1 MSASPEPQPRRRS
14 LGLTLVEMVISI
26 VVLAIGL
33 VGTLQVVR
41 VVAGHS
47 ADPMVRQQIA
57 AIADAYL
64 NEILQQ
70 DFHDPDLG
78 AAGGACPTSE
88 GSRTLYD
95 NVCDY
100 DGLDDAGARN
110 ALGVAI
116 PSLAGYRVRVDV
128 DDSDSLGGVSGPA
141 DLLRVDVRVT
151 YGTTTDVRVSGYR
164 TRL

>member
-1 MSASPEPQPRRRS
+1 
-14 LGLTLVEMVISI
+14 MVVSI

-41 VVAGHS
+41 VVGGRS

-78 AAGGACPTSE
+78 AGGGACPSAE
-88 GSRTLYD
+88 ASRSLYD

-100 DGLDDAGARN
+100 DGLDDVGARN
-110 ALGVAI
+110 ALGTAI
-116 PSLAGYRVRVDV
+116 PSLAGYRVRVTV
-128 DDSDSLGGVSGPA
+128 DDADSLAGVSGPA

-151 YGTTTDVRVSGYR
+151 YGTSTDVRVSGYR